1 MLGTF
6 FYIFLF
12 FIILYLFF
20 AILGKRIIVYLLTK
34 HIQNIEKKMQ
44 KQEEYFQNKYDPNF
58 ERELHLSK
66 NVKIQI
72 PYETKKSIRPSKI
85 QDVDFEEIK

>member
-1 MLGTF
+1 
-6 FYIFLF
+6 
-12 FIILYLFF
+12 
-20 AILGKRIIVYLLTK
+20 
-34 HIQNIEKKMQ
+34 MQ